1 MKKRR
6 RHGFIGKVDSDRF
19 IILGCVVV
27 MKHGLLKKML
37 DYVEEGNRIYGIA
50 VARALFG
57 IIFIMAAVMARA
69 GWVVTVIGWLLIVSG
84 VAVFVLK
91 KEKAIELVEKVAGN
105 AKPKQAKLI
114 GTIPVIIGV
123 LLLCAL

>member
-1 MKKRR
+1 MILLAKLVA
-6 RHGFIGKVDSDRF
+6 IGF
-19 IILGCVVV
+19 IILGCVVI

-50 VARALFG
+50 VVRVLFG
-57 IIFIMAAVMARA
+57 VIFIMAAVMARA
-69 GWVVTVIGWLLIVSG
+69 GWIVTAIGWLLILSG

-91 KEKAIELVEKVAGN
+91 KEKAIELVEKVAGT
-105 AKPKQAKLI
+105 AKPKKAKFI
-114 GTIPVIIGV
+114 GTIPVVIGV